1 MSESSYIEFNNNTM
15 NNCYYNNGLITIDS
29 SQYNGGEYSFENSTF
44 TNIKSESGT
53 IINIKNMSKKCKSI
67 YNDKKFEI

>member
-1 MSESSYIEFNNNTM
+1 
-15 NNCYYNNGLITIDS
+15 LITIDS